1 MSVSQKSQ
9 LAGAGLALLA
19 TIIWSANFIIA
30 RAVIHS
36 IPPFSLSFF
45 RWLCA
50 AIVILPFSFRK
61 IYEERTAL
69 IQNWK
74 YLFWTALWGI
84 TLFNTFIY
92 IGGHYTTATNL
103 ALIGSTSSPIIS
115 IILARIFLKEQIG
128 WLKFFGMLLC
138 ITGVLIL
145 LSRGEWHNLVNF
157 HFGAGDKWILLGA
170 ACFAVYNIFTR
181 KKPTAISGISFLTI
195 IFSLGSV
202 LLIPFY
208 IWDVAH
214 AAPVKWSANLVYII
228 LFLGIGSSVIAY
240 LLWNEAIH
248 RLGAGL
254 TAIFGSLLPIFS
266 SIEAAVILN
275 ESFTWVHAI
284 GMFVVFGGILL
295 ANLKLLKVT
304 GNS

>member
-1 MSVSQKSQ
+1 M
-9 LAGAGLALLA
+9 AGAGLALLA

-50 AIVILPFSFRK
+50 AIVILPFSFKK
-61 IYEERTAL
+61 IREEWNVL
-69 IQNWK
+69 LQNRK

-92 IGGHYTTATNL
+92 IGGHYTTAINL
-103 ALIGSTSSPIIS
+103 ALIGSTSSPVIS

-138 ITGVLIL
+138 IAGVLFL
-145 LSRGEWHNLVNF
+145 LSQGKWHNLVNF

-170 ACFAVYNIFTR
+170 ACFAVYNILTR
-181 KKPTAISGISFLTI
+181 KKPAAISGISFLTI
-195 IFSLGSV
+195 VFSLGAL

-208 IWDVAH
+208 AWDVAY
-214 AAPVKWSANLVYII
+214 ASPVKWSANLLYIL
-228 LFLGIGSSVIAY
+228 LFLGVGSSVIAY

-266 SIEAAVILN
+266 TIEAAIILD
-275 ESFTWVHAI
+275 ESFTWVHAA
-284 GMFVVFGGILL
+284 GMLVVFSGILL
-295 ANLKLLKVT
+295 ANWKLFRKP
-304 GNS
+304 G